1 MKHFDPFP
9 LGHFKVDW
17 LNLGDMVFKMRE
29 ANGLSLRDAA
39 ALLDISA
46 ATLCRAEQGHAV
58 EPDHFFT
65 LLQFV
70 GVPFQ
75 LPESILIAGISP
87 TERE

>member
-9 LGHFKVDW
+9 LGHFKVDYKA
-17 LNLGDMVFKMRE
+17 LGEMVYEMRVNNGMTVRE
-29 ANGLSLRDAA
+29 AAK
-39 ALLDISA
+39 LLDMSA
-46 ATLCRAEQGHAV
+46 ATISRAERGYSV

-75 LPESILIAGISP
+75 LPESVLIADDL
-87 TERE
+87 